1 MSKYHSDQ
9 VKNIKATTY
18 LQHHLQK
25 TDQQQLFSIIGVT
38 LDPERID
45 FLDEKYEG
53 KDSLKQTLLLY

>member
-1 MSKYHSDQ
+1 MSAASS
-9 VKNIKATTY
+9 TY

-53 KDSLKQTLLLY
+53 KDSLKTNTITLLKYF

>member
-9 VKNIKATTY
+9 VKNIKATSTY

-45 FLDEKYEG
+45 FLDEKYE
-53 KDSLKQTLLLY
+53 